1 MIGRYLLLVLAAAA
15 GPGVPSVAAAQD
27 ESAVRRDL
35 AAVIALNGLP
45 CGEVTGLE
53 RRAEND
59 YFVTCRDGNRY
70 RVFVD
75 ARGRVVVARR

>member
-1 MIGRYLLLVLAAAA
+1 MIGRCVLLLLVAA
-15 GPGVPSVAAAQD
+15 GAGLPVGAAAQD
-27 ESAVRRDL
+27 TSAVRRDL

-70 RVFVD
+70 HVFVD